1 MTDTPFSISPD
12 PNALFLTPA
21 IRSALHRTKY
31 AVEHRQGLAA
41 LLGDVGLGK
50 STLIRYLHAHYSARE
65 DTVSRLIPNP
75 QWPSKYAMAK
85 AICLE
90 FGLPEPKRSLVAQ
103 QAAFERF
110 LTAQLAAGRRVV
122 LFIDEAQAL
131 AADQLELIRT
141 MLNFETDK
149 EKLIQVV
156 MAGQLDL
163 RDRLLLPK
171 NKALFSRIFAPTL
184 LNPLLYPEMVGMLK
198 ARCDLAE
205 IPFSFEEDALRQI
218 HDCAGGVPREI
229 LRTCELAY
237 SLMRELGLNTINA
250 SLVTAVVQ
258 EGRLAQQPE
267 QVPSA
272 ASA

>member
-1 MTDTPFSISPD
+1 MPDTPFSISPD

-31 AVEHRQGLAA
+31 TIEHRQGLAA

-50 STLIRYLHAHYSARE
+50 STMLRYLHAHYSARE
-65 DTVSRLIPNP
+65 DTISRLLPNP

-85 AICLE
+85 GICLE

-110 LTAQLAAGRRVV
+110 LTAQLAGGRNVV

-171 NKALFSRIFAPTL
+171 QGEHQKL
-184 LNPLLYPEMVGMLK
+184 G
-198 ARCDLAE
+198 
-205 IPFSFEEDALRQI
+205 
-218 HDCAGGVPREI
+218 GGV
-229 LRTCELAY
+229 
-237 SLMRELGLNTINA
+237 
-250 SLVTAVVQ
+250 VTH
-258 EGRLAQQPE
+258 
-267 QVPSA
+267 
-272 ASA
+272 

>member
-1 MTDTPFSISPD
+1 MPDTPFSISPD

-31 AVEHRQGLAA
+31 TIDHRQGLAA

-50 STLIRYLHAHYSARE
+50 STLLRYLHAHYSARE
-65 DTVSRLIPNP
+65 DTISRLIPNP

-90 FGLPEPKRSLVAQ
+90 YGLPEPKRSLVAQ
-103 QAAFERF
+103 QTAFERF
-110 LTAQLAAGRRVV
+110 LTAELAAGRNVV
-122 LFIDEAQAL
+122 LFVDEAQAL
-131 AADQLELIRT
+131 AADQLEFIRT

-149 EKLIQVV
+149 EKLIQIV

-171 NKALFSRIFAPTL
+171 HKALFSRIFAPTL
-184 LNPLLYPEMVGMLK
+184 LNPLLYPEMIGMLK
-198 ARCDLAE
+198 ARCDLVE
-205 IPFSFEEDALRQI
+205 IPFPFAEDALNQI
-218 HDCAGGVPREI
+218 HDYAGGIPREI

-237 SLMRELGLNTINA
+237 SLMRELGLNAIDGG
-250 SLVTAVVQ
+250 LVTAVVQ
-258 EGRLAQQPE
+258 EGRLARQPE
-267 QVPSA
+267 QATTVTA
-272 ASA
+272 